1 MKHSVV
7 PVGSRVRVTS
17 YGPFRD
23 LQGTIK
29 EVISIGE
36 DWEDPVCFYL
46 IALEGATIS
55 TPIWFEYHEVEL
67 IGFPAT
73 MLQSPTELPGDES
86 TAELERLYPLKE
98 SSAD

>member
-17 YGPFRD
+17 YGPFWE

-29 EVISIGE
+29 KVNSIGE

-46 IALEGATIS
+46 IALEGATIL
-55 TPIWFEYHEVEL
+55 TPI
-67 IGFPAT
+67 
-73 MLQSPTELPGDES
+73 
-86 TAELERLYPLKE
+86 
-98 SSAD
+98 

>member
-1 MKHSVV
+1 MKHSVI

-17 YGPFRD
+17 YSPFQE

-29 EVISIGE
+29 EVNSIGD

-46 IALEGATIS
+46 IALEGSTIP

-67 IGFPAT
+67 IGFPAVT
-73 MLQSPTELPGDES
+73 LKPPTEFTKDIS
-86 TAELERLYPLKE
+86 IHLEPKE
-98 SSAD
+98 KR